1 LIVLLDCDGVLAHFT
16 AGAHRWASS
25 RGLGPFTDEQI
36 TEYDIMK
43 SFGVG
48 PENWESFRA
57 WLTGT
62 RFCREAPVFEGAQ
75 AFVEELRKLGD
86 VVIVTAPFVGVDH
99 WEADRRDWLKRH
111 FGFGHKDVISAHRK
125 EVIRGH
131 VLIDDSLDHCEAF
144 VSKST
149 YRRAVLVDRP
159 YNRHRAQRG
168 THVMARAK
176 GYAEVLKAL
185 AESSP

>member
-1 LIVLLDCDGVLAHFT
+1 VNILLDCDGVLAHFT
-16 AGAHRWASS
+16 AGARRWASS
-25 RGLGPFTDEQI
+25 RGLGSFTDEQI

-48 PENWESFRA
+48 PENWGSFRA

-176 GYAEVLKAL
+176 GYAEVLAAL
-185 AESSP
+185 RAEA